1 MLTAILRSKC
11 NQTIQFGQLIECN
24 LRNIFL
30 EEKNVEEEL
39 FPDSFLKIQK
49 SVYLW
54 INILS
59 FIYFVFTVCQVEDSR
74 NWLKLCCRA
83 LAFTSNKAFLKN
95 QKRSGTSLP
104 VSFSTR
110 FLKKNSSCYIILS
123 EQISRS
129 GCLYFV
135 KFWAICV
142 L

>member
-110 FLKKNSSCYIILS
+110 FLKKNISCYIILS